1 MEITIKTTQ
10 EEKLNIVHTALCNG
24 LSFMQGYDLEF
35 DIIGDKEQARKNL
48 KEKGKDMCFEDF
60 IIEVIRLDGD
70 LQVKDYNDE
79 QIHHLNLE
87 SIEENFDNIVS
98 KHILDVINGHDDAIT
113 ADCILQTLIYG
124 EVIYG

>member
-1 MEITIKTTQ
+1 MEITITATQ

-48 KEKGKDMCFEDF
+48 KEKGVNICVEDLM
-60 IIEVIRLDGD
+60 IEVIKLGGN
-70 LQVKDYNDE
+70 LQVKDYNDDE
-79 QIHHLNLE
+79 IHHLNLE
-87 SIEENFDNIVS
+87 SIKENFDKIEA
-98 KHILDVINGHDDAIT
+98 KHILDMNNEHDDAIT

-124 EVIYG
+124 DVIFG